1 MKAVILLYLP
11 PQQSSECAYNLKDF
25 FLNGLKEQKSYTN
38 WLIVKYIYAVQ
49 SIKVNTFPWTILF
62 SYILIS
68 PRHPWKQKSLWLYT
82 SSEKQMFLQAI
93 SFSLSPSHP
102 LSPPPPL
109 FFNEI
114 FIKIS
119 FSAQAQRQ
127 VTLQSWD
134 KMKLLTDK
142 MSIQIHT
149 LVLRKKLATLCQDI
163 CNEGD
168 ILLSS
173 LIKLFLWPGFHLV
186 CVHIWLLVGAYWRHN
201 VDPASSV

>member
-11 PQQSSECAYNLKDF
+11 PQQSSECVYNLKDF

-49 SIKVNTFPWTILF
+49 SIKVNTFPWTIFF
-62 SYILIS
+62 SYILLS

-149 LVLRKKLATLCQDI
+149 LVLRKKTSNFMSRYLQWGGHSAFQSHKVISVTWLSPSLCPHMTP
-163 CNEGD
+163 GWS
-168 ILLSS
+168 LL
-173 LIKLFLWPGFHLV
+173 KT
-186 CVHIWLLVGAYWRHN
+186 
-201 VDPASSV
+201 